1 MIEYKGYIGVVD
13 FDPEIDLFHGTVINT
28 PDVITFYG
36 ASVVELREE
45 MQKSLEVYF
54 EVCEEQGKAPDKPFS
69 GELTIQTSLELY
81 SRIALNAA
89 RHQLEIDIYLQEIIE
104 KAVSAETGNF
114 FILSEQDAKESATN

>member
-1 MIEYKGYIGVVD
+1 
-13 FDPEIDLFHGTVINT
+13 VINT

-54 EVCEEQGKAPDKPFS
+54 EVCEEQGKVPDKPFS

-104 KAVSAETGNF
+104 KAVSAEIGNF
-114 FILSEQDAKESATN
+114 FILSEQDAKKSATD